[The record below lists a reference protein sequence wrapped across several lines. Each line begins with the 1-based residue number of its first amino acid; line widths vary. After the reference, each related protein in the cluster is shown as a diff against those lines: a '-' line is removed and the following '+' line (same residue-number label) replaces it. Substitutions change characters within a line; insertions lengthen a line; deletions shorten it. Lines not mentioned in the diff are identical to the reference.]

1 LQQTAPLRA
10 IRLVGAQ
17 LCDVALSMPPRRE
30 RAALVQ
36 AANPGQFAA
45 LMAEEAAEKAAQRQF
60 DLRLERLELRGL
72 HQLVA
77 ALLAAR
83 APMVAAGGGDAA
95 AAGLSPAAATPRAP
109 FVPPPFA
116 MLLELDLSQNF
127 LGVQGARSLISFL
140 RGRVPQGGVHLPG
153 DDDAGGDG
161 GQAATAARG
170 GKGGAPLAPV
180 LDVLR
185 LANCSLAGS
194 CGLQFE
200 AFVELVEAAMATT
213 VLGDA
218 LLDLSGNLHASADQN
233 FPCVAKII
241 YQLKWNCTH
250 GVLRELQLRKTD
262 ISPEQAE
269 SLAEIGA
276 GDGIVVQL

>member
-36 AANPGQFAA
+36 AASLGQFAA

-60 DLRLERLELRGL
+60 NLRLERLELRGL

-77 ALLAAR
+77 ALLTAR
-83 APMVAAGGGDAA
+83 APMVAAGGGDDAA
-95 AAGLSPAAATPRAP
+95 AVLGPAAATPLAG

-127 LGVQGARSLISFL
+127 LGVQGARSLVSFL
-140 RGRVPQGGVHLPG
+140 RGRMPQGAHLPG
-153 DDDAGGDG
+153 DDDDGGDC
-161 GQAATAARG
+161 GQVATAARG

-185 LANCSLAGS
+185 LVNCSLAGS

-213 VLGDA
+213 VLGNA

-241 YQLKWNCTH
+241 YQLRWNCTH